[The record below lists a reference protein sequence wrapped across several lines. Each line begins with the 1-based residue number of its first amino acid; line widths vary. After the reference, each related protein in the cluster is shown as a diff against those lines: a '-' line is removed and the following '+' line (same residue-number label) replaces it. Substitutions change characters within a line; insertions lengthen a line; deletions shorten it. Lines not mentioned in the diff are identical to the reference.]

1 MATNPITT
9 IAAQEAE
16 REQLIL
22 RPEQQL
28 LPFAEKE
35 YIDAGRACG
44 ILGVGYSTLQRM
56 AASGMIDWVGAEKS
70 TWKRVRY
77 QSIVDFCERLR
88 QQHRLPDRR
97 PALSPSLRHRDCDLL
112 PFALDD
118 TVSAREALKSLG
130 LVRRTAMVRLIEE
143 GRFEAYQLVPQGP
156 WRISRPSLL
165 AYLHARQHKTG
176 GGHPYTG
183 RLYKGFPL
191 SPHF

>member
-1 MATNPITT
+1 MKS
-9 IAAQEAE
+9 AE
-16 REQLIL
+16 EGMH
-22 RPEQQL
+22 
-28 LPFAEKE
+28 FAEKE

-56 AASGMIDWVGAEKS
+56 AASGMIEWIGAAKS

-77 QSIVDFCERLR
+77 QSIVEFCEGLR
-88 QQHRLPDRR
+88 QRHRLPDRR
-97 PALSPSLRHRDCDLL
+97 PALAPSLRHRDCDLL
-112 PFALDD
+112 PFALAD
-118 TVSAREALKSLG
+118 TVNAREALKALG

-165 AYLHARQHKTG
+165 AYLDERQRKTG
-176 GGHPYTG
+176 GAHPYTG